1 MDNHSFLY
9 LLLFPAKKM
18 MKVGK
23 ANNIYNR
30 IQSLR
35 RFWGEVDYEH
45 SYRIALPQSEV
56 FKLEKMLHFLLAKD
70 QIAID
75 AGDGYTELF
84 SIEALESAIKHI
96 NYVIEH
102 DVINAQLQQGI
113 EKPQLSSGKSAA
125 HRYRKMKKQ
134 SDAMMDN
141 LVRVTEQFSRIN
153 RLLLILLFKQ
163 HRLRYQYDI
172 EKNTVIFRIA
182 VNHSDQCD
190 TSKVMSMFSFF
201 IKDFRY
207 MGGSNYCLE
216 ACSDGTITQY
226 NVQLISGDHD
236 AHPLVAYLASQT
248 ERLFNK
254 LPSRS
259 SLLTE
264 DLPILGSRSIQREI
278 LHNEGEV

>member
-1 MDNHSFLY
+1 MNNPSHLY

-35 RFWGEVDYEH
+35 RSWGEVDYEH

-56 FKLEKMLHFLLAKD
+56 FKLEKILHFLLAKF
-70 QIAID
+70 QTGID

-84 SIEALESAIKHI
+84 SIEALEPAIKHI
-96 NYVIEH
+96 HYVIEH

-113 EKPQLSSGKSAA
+113 EKPQLRPGKSAA
-125 HRYRKMKKQ
+125 HHHRKMKKQ
-134 SDAMMDN
+134 SDEMISN
-141 LVRVTEQFSRIN
+141 LVGVTEQFSRIN

-163 HRLRYQYDI
+163 HRLRYQYHI
-172 EKNTVIFRIA
+172 EENTVLFRIA
-182 VNHSDQCD
+182 NNRTDQRE
-190 TSKVMSMFSFF
+190 TLKIMRMLSFF

-207 MGGSNYCLE
+207 TGGTNYCLGT
-216 ACSDGTITQY
+216 CSKDTITQY
-226 NVQLISGDHD
+226 SVQLISGDHN

-248 ERLFNK
+248 ERLFKK

-259 SLLTE
+259 PLLTE
-264 DLPILGSRSIQREI
+264 DLPVLESSRILREI
-278 LHNEGEV
+278 LHNDDEA